1 MTAKPRNGFKL
12 WAAFLSATF
21 ALLLLPN
28 IVGRHGVWMSLFY
41 TGLGVGFIWLLY
53 FAVGRFIDW
62 RVSEELKRRSRE
74 KQKHKPEGEQEPSSS
89 ARN

>member
-1 MTAKPRNGFKL
+1 VTAKPRNGFKL

-21 ALLLLPN
+21 ALLLFPN

-62 RVSEELKRRSRE
+62 AVSEELKRQSRE
-74 KQKHKPEGEQEPSSS
+74 KQKDRPEGEQDPS
-89 ARN
+89 AAGRE